1 MEQYRKLI
9 QKLIGELGMYNQ
21 QDGFQ
26 STQLRREI
34 LFQLTDLRLPAAMPM
49 ELSRPEMDGNSLC
62 RLNYLSQ
69 ARKTG
74 ENVARKMVQDE
85 LPDSTAPY
93 LYDMILAGAG
103 FMGRE
108 IARGYAVELYPEL
121 ERLREQHVEL
131 PVTAPAV
138 EPERRPNPPSRYGF
152 IVETNP
158 YFINIGEITPMAP
171 EANWKITHDELGE
184 TYTETFVFDT
194 RKEAE
199 ENHSRWEN
207 FRDNDSRQAPVEYM
221 IRINTNSNGKNTVS
235 EIFHSFSLPPDHASA
250 SSKTLRFQC
259 LGDAVKHRRQIEEK
273 NIYDQSGFNPEISF
287 YESPGDEL
295 LIAEPPDETALSL
308 PSQKE
313 TPPVISK

>member
-34 LFQLTDLRLPAAMPM
+34 LFQLTDLRLPAAMPV
-49 ELSRPEMDGNSLC
+49 EFSHPEMDGNSLC

-121 ERLREQHVEL
+121 ERLREQNIEL
-131 PVTAPAV
+131 PVAAPV
-138 EPERRPNPPSRYGF
+138 EPERRPSHPPRYGF

-158 YFINIGEITPMAP
+158 YFIDIGEITPMAP

-199 ENHSRWEN
+199 ENRSRWEN

-221 IRINTNSNGKNTVS
+221 IRIDIDSNGKTTVG
-235 EIFHSFSLPPDHASA
+235 EIFHSSSLPSNHASA
-250 SSKTLRFQC
+250 SSKTLLFQC
-259 LGDAVKHRRQIEEK
+259 LGDAVKHRRQIEEE
-273 NIYDQSGFNPEISF
+273 NIYEQSGLNPEISL

-295 LIAEPPDETALSL
+295 LIAEPLGETVLSL

>member
-49 ELSRPEMDGNSLC
+49 ELSHPEMDGNSLC

-121 ERLREQHVEL
+121 ERLREQNIEL
-131 PVTAPAV
+131 PVAAPV
-138 EPERRPNPPSRYGF
+138 EPERRPSHPPRYGF

-158 YFINIGEITPMAP
+158 YFIDIGEITPMAP
-171 EANWKITHDELGE
+171 GR
-184 TYTETFVFDT
+184 YG
-194 RKEAE
+194 
-199 ENHSRWEN
+199 
-207 FRDNDSRQAPVEYM
+207 P
-221 IRINTNSNGKNTVS
+221 
-235 EIFHSFSLPPDHASA
+235 LP
-250 SSKTLRFQC
+250 
-259 LGDAVKHRRQIEEK
+259 
-273 NIYDQSGFNPEISF
+273 
-287 YESPGDEL
+287 
-295 LIAEPPDETALSL
+295 
-308 PSQKE
+308 
-313 TPPVISK
+313 